1 MKNLLT
7 GLIPLA
13 IYALCL
19 YGWIANIYK
28 LTQCDFDTPLKTEV
42 FRSIGIL
49 IFPVGIVMGYVEMED
64 DKN

>member
-1 MKNLLT
+1 MKNLFT

-13 IYALCL
+13 IYVLCL

-28 LTQCDFDTPLKTEV
+28 LTKCDFDTPLKTEV